1 MTLYTV
7 CLTRDITES
16 AVVVVLAKDE
26 DEARDLAVG
35 MAGEVTFHADDLC
48 EGVYVSWMEEES

>member
-16 AVVVVLAKDE
+16 AVVEVEAHNE
-26 DEARDLAVG
+26 DEARATALDL
-35 MAGEVTFHADDLC
+35 AGEVTFHADDLC